1 MCDDGVE
8 SKFVLKSESINVDFP
23 KPVSPILNTR
33 MSNVI
38 NFKMVFVIRSL
49 LRQCYTS
56 KDALPMHMILN
67 VKPAA
72 TLWFTS

>member
-1 MCDDGVE
+1 MRTSLLIVFHKDLYSKYCFVIACCKYLTLCDDGVE

-38 NFKMVFVIRSL
+38 NFKMV
-49 LRQCYTS
+49 
-56 KDALPMHMILN
+56 
-67 VKPAA
+67 
-72 TLWFTS
+72 